1 MSNTVSVQ
9 EILGEARRLVERLRA
24 QECNVDRLL
33 VQAQALN
40 QGAEAM
46 RKYPQELTQQ
56 EIRRMRQ
63 LHEENAELVTALK
76 EHQSALHLVMTKYR
90 EHVARLGSVRQAEHC
105 LGEPGCHH
113 LPDKICEMVEV
124 MRRAAEIDES
134 SGTRQ
139 TETLVRLATE
149 NAVLRQQLHI
159 GQRAGSDGLADVEVQ
174 TDSGIVASPE

>member
-56 EIRRMRQ
+56 ED
-63 LHEENAELVTALK
+63 
-76 EHQSALHLVMTKYR
+76 SAH
-90 EHVARLGSVRQAEHC
+90 APSIAF
-105 LGEPGCHH
+105 GEPGCHH